1 MGYLPEALRNYL
13 LRLGWSHGDDE
24 IISTEQAIEWF
35 NLENIGKSASRFDFD
50 KLENLN
56 GTYIRNSDDSYLT
69 GLIIPLLEEKFGR
82 KVTSEQ
88 QQMVESA
95 MFGLKERAKSVISL
109 ADSAAFLIAERPL
122 TYDEKALKLLN
133 DNSKQVLDRLADRL
147 EKIEDWSKEKIEAV
161 VRESAEAEDLKLG
174 KIAQPL
180 RAALTGT
187 TVSPGIF
194 DVLEVLGKENA
205 LGRIRD
211 VNKA

>member
-1 MGYLPEALRNYL
+1 M
-13 LRLGWSHGDDE
+13 
-24 IISTEQAIEWF
+24 
-35 NLENIGKSASRFDFD
+35 
-50 KLENLN
+50 
-56 GTYIRNSDDSYLT
+56 
-69 GLIIPLLEEKFGR
+69 LEEKFGR